1 MKRKKFTENSKK
13 FSRKSK
19 NILGKIE
26 KKFSGKSKKILG
38 KIEKK
43 ILG

>member
-1 MKRKKFTENSKK
+1 MKRKKFSENSK
-13 FSRKSK
+13 KSK